1 MKKIYFATVFT
12 ALISLGA
19 FAQTVVRTTT
29 TSNQQTVYRALPNG
43 HDGLNVGA
51 SFMLPIDILNDY
63 SSAGL
68 ALDINYL
75 YPIAPRLNMGIA
87 SGYSVVYN
95 DYDGFLEDSW
105 RTDDVQFIPV
115 SVATRYVPTEKVEF
129 GADLGYAISLTDD
142 YLFDGGFYYRPMIGF
157 NVTDMVQLNLSYT
170 GVSTN
175 RSWVTWS
182 TLNFGV
188 MFNLN

>member
-12 ALISLGA
+12 VLMSLGA
-19 FAQTVVRTTT
+19 IAQTVVRTTT
-29 TSNQQTVYRALPNG
+29 TTPQTTYRALPNG
-43 HDGLNVGA
+43 HNGLNVGA
-51 SFMLPIDILNDY
+51 SFMLPIDVLNDY

-75 YPIAPRLNMGIA
+75 YPVAPMFNMGIA

-95 DYDGFLEDSW
+95 DYDGGRIESW

-115 SVATRYVPTEKVEF
+115 SVATRYIPTEQVEF
-129 GADLGYAISLTDD
+129 GADLGYAISLTDSD
-142 YLFDGGFYYRPMIGF
+142 LFDGGFYYRPVIAF

>member
-12 ALISLGA
+12 VLMSLGA
-19 FAQTVVRTTT
+19 IAQTVVRTTT
-29 TSNQQTVYRALPNG
+29 TSNQQTMYRALPNG
-43 HDGLNVGA
+43 HNGLNVGA
-51 SFMLPIDILNDY
+51 SFMLPIDVLSDY

-75 YPIAPRLNMGIA
+75 YTVAPRLNMGIA

-95 DYDGFLEDSW
+95 DFDGVLADSW
-105 RTDDVQFIPV
+105 RSEDVEFIPV
-115 SVATRYVPTEKVEF
+115 SVATRYVPSSKVEF
-129 GADLGYAISLTDD
+129 GADLGYAIGLTDQ
-142 YLFDGGFYYRPMIGF
+142 FDGGFYYRPMIGF
-157 NVTDMVQLNLSYT
+157 NVTDLIQLNLSYT
-170 GVSTN
+170 GVNNN

-182 TLNFGV
+182 TFNFGV

>member
-1 MKKIYFATVFT
+1 MKKIYLATVFT
-12 ALISLGA
+12 VLMVFGA
-19 FAQTVVRTTT
+19 FSQTVVRTTT
-29 TSNQQTVYRALPNG
+29 TSNQQTMYRALPNG

-51 SFMLPIDILNDY
+51 SFMLPIDVLSDY

-75 YPIAPRLNMGIA
+75 YPIAPSINMGFA
-87 SGYSVVYN
+87 TGYSVVYN
-95 DYDGFLEDSW
+95 DYDGIFSESW
-105 RTDDVQFIPV
+105 FAEDVQFIPV
-115 SVATRYVPTEKVEF
+115 SIATRYIPTSKVEF

-142 YLFDGGFYYRPMIGF
+142 LFDGGFYYRPVIGF
-157 NVTDMVQLNLSYT
+157 NVTDLIQLNFSYT
-170 GVSTN
+170 GVSNN

>member
-1 MKKIYFATVFT
+1 MKKIYFAAVFT
-12 ALISLGA
+12 VLMSLGA
-19 FAQTVVRTTT
+19 VAQTVVRTTT

-51 SFMLPIDILNDY
+51 SFMLPIADLSDY
-63 SSAGL
+63 SSAGV

-75 YPIAPRLNMGIA
+75 YPIAPMLNMGIA
-87 SGYSVVYN
+87 SGYAVVFGD
-95 DYDGFLEDSW
+95 DYQGPIFEYEGEDF
-105 RTDDVQFIPV
+105 QYIPV

-129 GADLGYAISLTDD
+129 GADLGYAIGVSNG
-142 YLFDGGFYYRPMIGF
+142 FDGGFYYRPVIAF
-157 NVTDMVQLNLSYT
+157 NLTEMVQLNFSYT
-170 GVSTN
+170 GVN
-175 RSWVTWS
+175 NNNSWVTWS